1 MKKIEMQRIASSYK
15 DPSGFVFNHE
25 NTIYR
30 AINHAY
36 IKDYQ
41 MLMNSGLYEELTQKK
56 LLIAHHELDEI
67 EMNLSIEKVI
77 KPIQIQTIS
86 YAYEWSFSMMKE
98 AAICT
103 LKCAITALKYGM
115 ILKDAPTSNIQFY
128 ENKATLIDTLSFE
141 IYEEGKP
148 WIAYRQFCESFL
160 APLLLMKYCNSSL
173 NKLLIAYPNGIPLN
187 VCSDLLP
194 LKSKTNFNVILHIY
208 LQASFSRNKS
218 KSQKQNSF
226 FSKKKLHT
234 LLQGLLV
241 FVTDLKPKK
250 EATTW
255 DNYYQETIIG
265 GKYLNEKKEMVSLML
280 STISFNT
287 LLDLGAN
294 EGEFSLLFQNTE
306 KQIIAVDEDKTCIER
321 LFFHCKKNK
330 IKNILP
336 LIIDLTA
343 PSPSVGWVNKE
354 RPAFFERAKCDVILS
369 LALIHHLCIAHNLS
383 FEQVFRLFHSIANY
397 VLIEFVEKED
407 EKVKELLQHRKDIF
421 DDYTLDKFIDSANT
435 YFDIIEQR
443 KGSVQTRT
451 LFLLKKIE

>member
-25 NTIYR
+25 KTIYR
-30 AINHAY
+30 AINQAY
-36 IKDYQ
+36 IKDYE
-41 MLMNSGLYEELTQKK
+41 MLMNSGLYKELTNRKR
-56 LLIAHHELDEI
+56 LIAHQEVDEI
-67 EMNLSIEKVI
+67 EMSLPIEKVI
-77 KPIQIQTIS
+77 KPVQIQTIS
-86 YAYEWSFSMMKE
+86 YAYEWSFSMLKE

-103 LKCAITALKYGM
+103 LKCAITALKHGM
-115 ILKDAPTSNIQFY
+115 ILKDAPTSNIQFF

-160 APLLLMKYCNSSL
+160 APLLLMKYSNSSL
-173 NKLLIAYPNGIPLN
+173 NKLLMAYPNGIPLN

-194 LKSKTNFNVILHIY
+194 LKSKTNINVFLHIH
-208 LQASFSRNKS
+208 LQSSLSKS
-218 KSQKQNSF
+218 KSKNQKQEPF

-234 LLQGLLV
+234 LLQGLLE
-241 FVTDLKPKK
+241 FVTDLKPKN

-255 DNYYQETIIG
+255 DNYYQETIIA

-280 STISFNT
+280 SSISFYS

-294 EGEFSLLFQNTE
+294 EGEFSLLFQNME
-306 KQIIAVDEDKTCIER
+306 KQIVAVDEDKTCIER
-321 LFFHCKKNK
+321 LFLHCKKNK

-343 PSPSVGWVNKE
+343 PSPAVGWANHE
-354 RPAFFERAKCDVILS
+354 RPAFFERMKCDVVLS

-383 FEQVFRLFHSIANY
+383 FEQVFKLLHSLANY

-421 DDYTLDKFIDSANT
+421 DDYSLDKFMDSANS
-435 YFDIIEQR
+435 YFDIIDQR

-451 LFLLKKIE
+451 LFLLKKKE